1 MEIQKI
7 VLFGEAEKGE
17 FRTPHFCRE
26 LEQLV
31 ELFGQPPADSRGLY
45 YAIQALMYK
54 YPLIFFR
61 VKEEGFSLPDYYFG
75 LHLLQQ
81 EELAKD
87 LVAVCVP
94 GIGTGEV
101 LESVTALCQTYHSIL
116 ITNEKDLYDYLTEKC
131 A

>member
-1 MEIQKI
+1 MEMQKI

-17 FRTPHFCRE
+17 YRTPYFCRE
-26 LEQLV
+26 LDQLV
-31 ELFGQPPADSRGLY
+31 EFLGHPPPDSLGLY

-75 LHLLQQ
+75 LRLLEH
-81 EELAKD
+81 EELARD
-87 LVAVCVP
+87 LVAICVP
-94 GIGTGEV
+94 GIGTGEIM
-101 LESVTALCQTYHSIL
+101 ESLTALCQTYHSVL
-116 ITNEKDLYDYLTEKC
+116 ITNEKDLYDYLTEHC